1 MTAETFRTAY
11 GTLQKNAELLRT
23 QREPDLDNLLEVV
36 TQSVAAYKVCKS
48 RIDAVEQ
55 ALEQALSSAGLGETE
70 SSGTRP
76 SERQSAPPPA
86 AQQANGGTPT
96 DFSGMDDNIKF

>member
-1 MTAETFRTAY
+1 MTTETFRTAY

-36 TQSVAAYKVCKS
+36 TQSVAAYKVCKQ

-55 ALEQALSSAGLGETE
+55 ALEQALSGAGLAEGE
-70 SSGTRP
+70 GGATRLAA
-76 SERQSAPPPA
+76 RSAVRPA
-86 AQQANGGTPT
+86 AA
-96 DFSGMDDNIKF
+96 DDDGPPF